1 MTRESPCSA
10 RQSPRRLRS
19 CQEVVAARRQSRGR
33 QVPRCASTREPRAG
47 TAAGPASM
55 ATPARHDS
63 VNPAVARMPHF
74 PVGLSG
80 ECRFR
85 ARGKAELPG
94 AGSAAW
100 EPSGLPRAGWTPH
113 AASPRR
119 ASAQWQASGDDVMHG
134 SVSRVSCLSCDSF
147 LLESRSAPHGASVG
161 RSWRWPRCCPRRRS
175 CPSPG
180 RRGWC

>member
-19 CQEVVAARRQSRGR
+19 WQEVVAARRQSRGR

-74 PVGLSG
+74 QVGLP
-80 ECRFR
+80 ED
-85 ARGKAELPG
+85 
-94 AGSAAW
+94 AGSERGTRVSRLTPGRPLGNGEDRQGRA
-100 EPSGLPRAGWTPH
+100 GLPTPH
-113 AASPRR
+113 RPGRR
-119 ASAQWQASGDDVMHG
+119 RSVADIFRRRRGAW
-134 SVSRVSCLSCDSF
+134 SVSRASCLSCDSF